1 MTDAQRAAVGRVAGY
16 SQLEEL
22 LLLHILAERL
32 PEPEREYEFARVAL
46 GRAWRFDLAW
56 PLRRRPLAVEI
67 EGGVR
72 MIGRHQR
79 PGGFADDLVKY
90 RAAVQLGWDV
100 LRFSGAEVR
109 DGTAV
114 REIHAALLR

>member
-1 MTDAQRAAVGRVAGY
+1 M

-22 LLLHILAERL
+22 LLLHIHAEGL
-32 PEPEREYEFARVAL
+32 PEPEREFRFHPT
-46 GRAWRFDLAW
+46 RRFRFDFAW

-72 MIGRHQR
+72 MMGRHQR

-90 RAAVQLGWDV
+90 RAAMQLGWDV

-114 REIHAALLR
+114 REIAAMLAHASAED